1 MMSIGREIAWEL
13 HAYIIEHGLDGA
25 GWFIIT
31 REWMRESTVH
41 TIETQGNAR
50 MMNRRI
56 AWPSSTL
63 HALPMR
69 IACLHFIK
77 SRSAVQ
83 RASQMLQIVNFL
95 KY

>member
-1 MMSIGREIAWEL
+1 
-13 HAYIIEHGLDGA
+13 
-25 GWFIIT
+25 
-31 REWMRESTVH
+31 MRDSTVH

-56 AWPSSTL
+56 VWPSSTL
-63 HALPMR
+63 HALSMR
-69 IACLHFIK
+69 IAFLHFIK

-83 RASQMLQIVNFL
+83 RASQNLQIVNFL